1 MIINNESVN
10 DPFHTAQH
18 LNRYLADIGP
28 RLSDQIC
35 NRLEDHM
42 SYLGT
47 RQIDEFIL
55 APTYEQEVLTM
66 IKELKDCSPG
76 DDDVPMHVM
85 KQVAPSISP
94 ILVHLFNSS
103 FRFGI
108 FPDDF
113 KLAKVVP
120 IIKSGDRKLASN
132 YRPISVLSA
141 FSKILEKLTYNRLT
155 EFLDTL
161 NIITDSQYG
170 FRRKHSTETTLLKL
184 TTKILESMD
193 ENMYTLGI
201 SLDLSKVFDSL
212 DHSILLDK
220 LEHYGMRGVTL
231 DWFRSCITNRK
242 QLVQYQ
248 NCKSSS
254 TSVQCGVPQGSILGP
269 LLFLLYINN
278 ITRSSNILNYIL
290 FANDSNLYVS
300 SIKVYD
306 LLSIGNREVIK
317 VSDWMMSNKLTL
329 NLEKTH
335 YFVFARRN
343 KSSSHTPSHSR
354 QPNVTNR

>member
-35 NRLEDHM
+35 SHLEDHM
-42 SYLGT
+42 TYLGT

-55 APTYEQEVLTM
+55 APTYEQEVLTI

-120 IIKSGDRKLASN
+120 IFKSGDRKLASN

-141 FSKILEKLTYNRLT
+141 FSKILEKLTYN
-155 EFLDTL
+155 
-161 NIITDSQYG
+161 
-170 FRRKHSTETTLLKL
+170 
-184 TTKILESMD
+184 
-193 ENMYTLGI
+193 
-201 SLDLSKVFDSL
+201 
-212 DHSILLDK
+212 
-220 LEHYGMRGVTL
+220 
-231 DWFRSCITNRK
+231 
-242 QLVQYQ
+242 
-248 NCKSSS
+248 
-254 TSVQCGVPQGSILGP
+254 
-269 LLFLLYINN
+269 
-278 ITRSSNILNYIL
+278 
-290 FANDSNLYVS
+290 
-300 SIKVYD
+300 
-306 LLSIGNREVIK
+306 
-317 VSDWMMSNKLTL
+317 
-329 NLEKTH
+329 
-335 YFVFARRN
+335 
-343 KSSSHTPSHSR
+343 
-354 QPNVTNR
+354 